1 MDKGDVI
8 RSRILRVCLFLET
21 ECPCSLRLV
30 YLLPSLWTEYFT
42 MPANMPNHKLNPGK
56 KNPFGRCTTGCSM
69 TQLTSLFEKIKEDFL
84 TSEEKIL

>member
-56 KNPFGRCTTGCSM
+56 KKSFQPVYDRMFYDAINM
-69 TQLTSLFEKIKEDFL
+69 AV
-84 TSEEKIL
+84 